1 MNHSIKKVLFV
12 LLMSAFSTIQVKAST
27 ADKSLQGTTFAS
39 MQQLFQSVC
48 SIGKSVSAFRQN
60 QITLSRV
67 FAVAGLAVAAYFIK
81 NRLQRSKLIA
91 HKAKQLEK
99 QEEYGVDL
107 PSSSLISSSGV
118 ISDQTSQEESE
129 LDLEGIIA
137 PNAFTDMMKN
147 WKKLNSK

>member
-27 ADKSLQGTTFAS
+27 ADTSRQAITFAS

-91 HKAKQLEK
+91 HKAKQSGK
-99 QEEYGVDL
+99 YGNTHAAAAFEG
-107 PSSSLISSSGV
+107 SGGADSDV
-118 ISDQTSQEESE
+118 FTTSAVAGASDSRSHSDQNRFTSV
-129 LDLEGIIA
+129 
-137 PNAFTDMMKN
+137 N
-147 WKKLNSK
+147 NSIYQLLI